1 MQIIH
6 AHSAKGR
13 LKINTADFIQPL
25 RLLPKTIFA
34 AALWL
39 MFSPAQAWAHN
50 GIVGDY
56 MKCTASVSSI
66 SGAGGNVLSFGTP
79 TQGINLLEGQIPE
92 VQATIT
98 YECLNL
104 RPYTTHTRL
113 CFNIDGSNRSPS
125 QNNPRLLAHPKRP
138 TNTLQFQLYK
148 PDGTVWGS
156 NAPNSNAKPYMTEML
171 VIGPNSTKS
180 GQVTLTAKLLNHQE
194 TAAPYADGSPY
205 EAIFNGISASLN
217 WNSTFWQDRPTNCG
231 TYYSSSD
238 SFPFTVQAHAS
249 PVCEFISADDIDFGT
264 HTAGSTD
271 LKQSGNLT
279 VRCTNGTPYTV
290 GLIPSNGNQEG
301 SGEMKSTNPANT
313 DKVPYRLKKGT
324 HTNAHLWGNNPS
336 GSGSALKSTGDGS
349 SQIHTISAEVKNTD
363 YTPGEYKDK
372 VTVDIRY

>member
-1 MQIIH
+1 MQINM
-6 AHSAKGR
+6 KRGR
-13 LKINTADFIQPL
+13 LKTNPAGFIQPL

-66 SGAGGNVLSFGTP
+66 SGTGGNVLAFGTP

-92 VQATIT
+92 VQATIN
-98 YECLNL
+98 YECKSFLKS
-104 RPYTTHTRL
+104 TTHTRL
-113 CFNIDGSNRSPS
+113 CFNIDGGNNSPS
-125 QNNPRLLAHPKRP
+125 QNTPRLLAHPKRP
-138 TNTLQFQLYK
+138 ANTLQFQLYK

-171 VIGPNSTKS
+171 VIGPDGTKS
-180 GQVTLTAKLLNHQE
+180 GQITLTAKLLNHQE
-194 TAAPYADGSPY
+194 TAALYADGSPY
-205 EAIFNGISASLN
+205 EAVFNGISASLN
-217 WNSTFWQDRPTNCG
+217 WNTTYWRQHPTDCG
-231 TYYSSSD
+231 TYYSSND

-264 HTAGSTD
+264 HTAGSTN
-271 LKQSGNLT
+271 LKQSGNLR

-301 SGEMKSTNPANT
+301 RGEMKSTNPANT
-313 DKVPYRLKKGT
+313 DKVPYVLKKG
-324 HTNAHLWGNNPS
+324 NSSELWGNQPS
-336 GSGSALKSTGDGS
+336 GTGSWQKATGDGS
-349 SQIHTISAEVKNTD
+349 SKTYTVAAEVKNTD
-363 YTPGEYKDK
+363 YTPGEYQDK

>member
-1 MQIIH
+1 MQINI
-6 AHSAKGR
+6 KRGR
-13 LKINTADFIQPL
+13 LKTNPAGFIQTS
-25 RLLPKTIFA
+25 RLLYKTILPT
-34 AALWL
+34 ALWL
-39 MFSPAQAWAHN
+39 MFAPVQTWAHN
-50 GIVGDY
+50 GVVGNY

-92 VQATIT
+92 VQATIN
-98 YECLNL
+98 YECKSFLKS
-104 RPYTTHTRL
+104 TTHTRL
-113 CFNIDGSNRSPS
+113 CFNIDGGNNSPS
-125 QNNPRLLAHPKRP
+125 QNTPRLLAHPKRP

-171 VIGPNSTKS
+171 VIGPDGTKS
-180 GQVTLTAKLLNHQE
+180 DQITLTAKLLNHQE

-205 EAIFNGISASLN
+205 EAVFNGISASLN
-217 WNSTFWQDRPTNCG
+217 WNTTYWGQHPANCG
-231 TYYSSSD
+231 AYYSSND

-264 HTAGSTD
+264 HTAGSTN

-301 SGEMKSTNPANT
+301 GGEMKSTNPANT
-313 DKVPYRLKKGT
+313 DKIPYRLKKGT
-324 HTNAHLWGNNPS
+324 NTYAHYWGNNPS
-336 GSGSALKSTGDGS
+336 GSGSVLKSTGDGS
-349 SQIHTISAEVKNTD
+349 SQTHIIAAEVKNTD

>member
-1 MQIIH
+1 MQINI
-6 AHSAKGR
+6 KRGR
-13 LKINTADFIQPL
+13 LKINPAGFVQTS

-39 MFSPAQAWAHN
+39 MFAPVQTWAHN
-50 GIVGDY
+50 GVVGNY

-92 VQATIT
+92 VQATIN
-98 YECLNL
+98 YECKSFLKS
-104 RPYTTHTRL
+104 TTHTRL
-113 CFNIDGSNRSPS
+113 CFNIDGGNNSPS
-125 QNNPRLLAHPKRP
+125 QNTPRLLAHPKRP

-171 VIGPNSTKS
+171 VIGPDGTKS
-180 GQVTLTAKLLNHQE
+180 DQITLTAKLLNHQE

-205 EAIFNGISASLN
+205 EAVFNGISASLN
-217 WNSTFWQDRPTNCG
+217 WNTTYWGQHPANCG
-231 TYYSSSD
+231 TYYSSND

-301 SGEMKSTNPANT
+301 SGEMKSTNPANA

-336 GSGSALKSTGDGS
+336 GSGSALKSTGDGN

>member
-1 MQIIH
+1 MTLP
-6 AHSAKGR
+6 AVFG
-13 LKINTADFIQPL
+13 
-25 RLLPKTIFA
+25 LLS
-34 AALWL
+34 L
-39 MFSPAQAWAHN
+39 SEGQAWAN
-50 GIVGDY
+50 SGVAGRFVQ
-56 MKCTASVSSI
+56 CTATVQ
-66 SGAGGNVLSFGTP
+66 GNGTFKGQPALVFGS
-79 TQGINLLEGQIPE
+79 QGNGVNLLNNNQPE
-92 VQATIT
+92 DIQATIH
-98 YECLNL
+98 YQCINNDN
-104 RPYTTHTRL
+104 YTVKVRL
-113 CFNIDGSNRSPS
+113 CFNIDGGRRFTNIYAPRKMVHSRNNAQTLQLSLLKPDNTNWGTDNTPNSPS
-125 QNNPRLLAHPKRP
+125 SV
-138 TNTLQFQLYK
+138 
-148 PDGTVWGS
+148 GTGVMRI
-156 NAPNSNAKPYMTEML
+156 APNTSESGTIPIRARL
-171 VIGPNSTKS
+171 VS
-180 GQVTLTAKLLNHQE
+180 GQSNTIPTTASDYYIADFTGGSTSLSWKAERYGTSDPSDCGNILTNNR
-194 TAAPYADGSPY
+194 
-205 EAIFNGISASLN
+205 F
-217 WNSTFWQDRPTNCG
+217 
-231 TYYSSSD
+231 
-238 SFPFTVQAHAS
+238 SFYVQAHVA

>member
-66 SGAGGNVLSFGTP
+66 SGAGSNVLSFGTP

-125 QNNPRLLAHPKRP
+125 QNNPRLLAHPKHP

-171 VIGPNSTKS
+171 VIG
-180 GQVTLTAKLLNHQE
+180 LLRSE
-194 TAAPYADGSPY
+194 ERRVGKECRSRWSPY
-205 EAIFNGISASLN
+205 
-217 WNSTFWQDRPTNCG
+217 
-231 TYYSSSD
+231 
-238 SFPFTVQAHAS
+238 H
-249 PVCEFISADDIDFGT
+249 
-264 HTAGSTD
+264 
-271 LKQSGNLT
+271 
-279 VRCTNGTPYTV
+279 
-290 GLIPSNGNQEG
+290 
-301 SGEMKSTNPANT
+301 
-313 DKVPYRLKKGT
+313 
-324 HTNAHLWGNNPS
+324 
-336 GSGSALKSTGDGS
+336 
-349 SQIHTISAEVKNTD
+349 
-363 YTPGEYKDK
+363 
-372 VTVDIRY
+372 

>member
-1 MQIIH
+1 MQINI
-6 AHSAKGR
+6 KRGR
-13 LKINTADFIQPL
+13 LKTNPAGFIQTS
-25 RLLPKTIFA
+25 RLLYKTILPT
-34 AALWL
+34 ALWL
-39 MFSPAQAWAHN
+39 MFAPVQTWAHN
-50 GIVGDY
+50 GVVGNY

-92 VQATIT
+92 VQATIN
-98 YECLNL
+98 YECKSFLKS
-104 RPYTTHTRL
+104 TTHTRL
-113 CFNIDGSNRSPS
+113 CFNIDGGNNSPS
-125 QNNPRLLAHPKRP
+125 QNTPRLLAHPKRP

-171 VIGPNSTKS
+171 VIGPDGTKS
-180 GQVTLTAKLLNHQE
+180 DQITLTAKLLNHQE

-205 EAIFNGISASLN
+205 EAVFNGISASLN
-217 WNSTFWQDRPTNCG
+217 WNTTYWGQHPANCG
-231 TYYSSSD
+231 AYYSSND

-249 PVCEFISADDIDFGT
+249 PVCEFISADDINFGT
-264 HTAGSTD
+264 HTAGSTN

-301 SGEMKSTNPANT
+301 KGEMKSANPTNT
-313 DKVPYRLKKGT
+313 DKVPYVLKKG
-324 HTNAHLWGNNPS
+324 NSSELWGNNPS

>member
-1 MQIIH
+1 MQINI
-6 AHSAKGR
+6 KRGR
-13 LKINTADFIQPL
+13 LKTNLAGFIQTS

-39 MFSPAQAWAHN
+39 MFAPVQTWAHN
-50 GIVGDY
+50 GEVGNY

-66 SGAGGNVLSFGTP
+66 SGTGGNVLSFGTP

-92 VQATIT
+92 VQATIN
-98 YECLNL
+98 YECKSFLKS
-104 RPYTTHTRL
+104 TTHTRL
-113 CFNIDGSNRSPS
+113 CFNIDGGNNSPS

-138 TNTLQFQLYK
+138 ANTLQFQLYK
-148 PDGTVWGS
+148 PDGTIWGS
-156 NAPNSNAKPYMTEML
+156 NAPNSNAKPYMTEKL
-171 VIGPNSTKS
+171 VIGPDGTKS
-180 GQVTLTAKLLNHQE
+180 GQITLTAKLLNHQE

-205 EAIFNGISASLN
+205 EAVFNGISASLN
-217 WNSTFWQDRPTNCG
+217 WNTTYWGQHPADCG
-231 TYYSSSD
+231 AYYSSND

-264 HTAGSTD
+264 HTAGSTN

-313 DKVPYRLKKGT
+313 DKVPYRLKQGT

-336 GSGSALKSTGDGS
+336 GSGSALKSTGDGN

>member
-50 GIVGDY
+50 GEVGNY
-56 MKCTASVSSI
+56 ISCTASVSSI
-66 SGAGGNVLSFGTP
+66 SGAGGNVLSIGTP
-79 TQGINLLEGQIPE
+79 TLGINLLEGQIPE
-92 VQATIT
+92 VQATIN
-98 YECLNL
+98 YECKSFLK
-104 RPYTTHTRL
+104 RTTHTRL
-113 CFNIDGSNRSPS
+113 CFNIDGGNNSPS
-125 QNNPRLLAHPKRP
+125 QNTPRLLAHPKRP
-138 TNTLQFQLYK
+138 ANTLQFQLYK

-156 NAPNSNAKPYMTEML
+156 NASNSNAKPYMTEML
-171 VIGPNSTKS
+171 VIGPDGTKS

-194 TAAPYADGSPY
+194 TPALYADGSPY
-205 EAIFNGISASLN
+205 EAIFNSISASLN
-217 WNSTFWQDRPTNCG
+217 WNTTYWGQHPTDCG

-264 HTAGSTD
+264 HTAGSTN

-301 SGEMKSTNPANT
+301 RGEMKSTNSANT
-313 DKVPYRLKKGT
+313 DKVPYHLKKG
-324 HTNAHLWGNNPS
+324 NSSDLWGNRSS
-336 GSGSALKSTGDGS
+336 GTGSAQRFTGDSS
-349 SQIHTISAEVKNTD
+349 SQTHIISAEVQNTD
-363 YTPGEYKDK
+363 YTPGEYKDQ

>member
-1 MQIIH
+1 MQINI
-6 AHSAKGR
+6 KRGR
-13 LKINTADFIQPL
+13 LKTNPAGFIQTS
-25 RLLPKTIFA
+25 RLLYKTILPT
-34 AALWL
+34 ALWL
-39 MFSPAQAWAHN
+39 MFAPVQTWAHN
-50 GIVGDY
+50 GVVGNY

-92 VQATIT
+92 VQATIN
-98 YECLNL
+98 YECKSFLKS
-104 RPYTTHTRL
+104 TTHTRL
-113 CFNIDGSNRSPS
+113 CFNIDGGNNSPS
-125 QNNPRLLAHPKRP
+125 QNTPRLLAHPKRP

-171 VIGPNSTKS
+171 VIGPDGTKS
-180 GQVTLTAKLLNHQE
+180 DQITLTAKLLNHQE

-205 EAIFNGISASLN
+205 EAVFNGISASLN
-217 WNSTFWQDRPTNCG
+217 WNTTYWGQHPANCG
-231 TYYSSSD
+231 AYYSSND

-324 HTNAHLWGNNPS
+324 NTNAHLWGNQPS
-336 GSGSALKSTGDGS
+336 GTGSWQKATGDGS
-349 SQIHTISAEVKNTD
+349 SKTYTVAAEVKNTD
-363 YTPGEYKDK
+363 YTPGEYQDK

>member
-1 MQIIH
+1 MQINI
-6 AHSAKGR
+6 KRGR
-13 LKINTADFIQPL
+13 LKTNLAGFIQTS

-39 MFSPAQAWAHN
+39 MFAPVQTWAHN
-50 GIVGDY
+50 GEVGNY

-66 SGAGGNVLSFGTP
+66 SGTGGNVLSFGTP

-156 NAPNSNAKPYMTEML
+156 NAPNSNAKPYMTEKL
-171 VIGPNSTKS
+171 VIGPDGTQS

-205 EAIFNGISASLN
+205 EAVFNGISASLN
-217 WNSTFWQDRPTNCG
+217 WNTTYWGQHPANCG
-231 TYYSSSD
+231 AYYSSND

-324 HTNAHLWGNNPS
+324 NTNAHLWGNQPS
-336 GSGSALKSTGDGS
+336 GTGSWQKATGDGS
-349 SQIHTISAEVKNTD
+349 SKTYTVAAEVKNTD
-363 YTPGEYKDK
+363 YTPGEYQDK

>member
-1 MQIIH
+1 MQINI
-6 AHSAKGR
+6 KRGR
-13 LKINTADFIQPL
+13 LKTNPAGFIQTS
-25 RLLPKTIFA
+25 RLLYKTILPT
-34 AALWL
+34 ALWL
-39 MFSPAQAWAHN
+39 MFAPVQTWAHN
-50 GIVGDY
+50 GVVGNY

-92 VQATIT
+92 VQATIN
-98 YECLNL
+98 YECKSFLKS
-104 RPYTTHTRL
+104 TTHTRL
-113 CFNIDGSNRSPS
+113 CFNIDGGNNSPS
-125 QNNPRLLAHPKRP
+125 QNTPRLLAHPKRP

-171 VIGPNSTKS
+171 VIGPDGTKS
-180 GQVTLTAKLLNHQE
+180 DQITLTAKLLNHQE

-205 EAIFNGISASLN
+205 EAVFNGISASLN
-217 WNSTFWQDRPTNCG
+217 WNT
-231 TYYSSSD
+231 TYWGQHPAND

-264 HTAGSTD
+264 HTAGSTN

-301 SGEMKSTNPANT
+301 KGEMKSANPTNT
-313 DKVPYRLKKGT
+313 DKVPYVLKKG
-324 HTNAHLWGNNPS
+324 NSSELWGNQSS
-336 GSGSALKSTGDGS
+336 GSGSAQRFTGDS
-349 SQIHTISAEVKNTD
+349 SNQTHTISAEVQNTD